1 MNERGNSMNRKL
13 WLGWIAA
20 LVLTTLACSVV
31 DTTIGK
37 LIGGSDNMTVV
48 SQLWSDMPR
57 MDGLTPSQ
65 MDMPLPIKLAVRT
78 IIGNLGRLNKE
89 GEDKT
94 TGNIDWIVFTSR
106 QTPTDVMNFYTAAR
120 MKASG
125 WETGDTSPCVSG
137 SETGIPQMGAL
148 CVFQKTDNGQQTQL
162 AVIATQDEN
171 TGQTNVFFLRLEEAS
186 TPVPKP

>member
-1 MNERGNSMNRKL
+1 MNQKL
-13 WLGWIAA
+13 AA
-20 LVLTTLACSVV
+20 AFVVVFALASLACGLI
-31 DTTIGK
+31 DTALNAAT
-37 LIGGSDNMTVV
+37 GGDSNMKTVA
-48 SQLWSDMPR
+48 QLWSDVPR

-65 MDMPLPIKLAVRT
+65 MDMPLPIKLTART

-125 WETGDTSPCVSG
+125 WEAGDASPCVSG
-137 SETGIPQMGAL
+137 SETGIPQVGAF
-148 CVFQKTDNGQQTQL
+148 CVFQKTQNGKQAQL
-162 AVIATQDEN
+162 AILAAPDE
-171 TGQTNVFFLRLEEAS
+171 QTRQTHIFFLRLETDA
-186 TPVPKP
+186 KR

>member
-1 MNERGNSMNRKL
+1 MNQKL
-13 WLGWIAA
+13 AA
-20 LVLTTLACSVV
+20 AFVVVFALASLACGLI
-31 DTTIGK
+31 DTALNAAT
-37 LIGGSDNMTVV
+37 GGDSNMKTVA
-48 SQLWSDMPR
+48 QLWSDVPR

-78 IIGNLGRLNKE
+78 IIGNLERLNKE

-162 AVIATQDEN
+162 AVIAAQDEN

>member
-1 MNERGNSMNRKL
+1 MSERGNSMNRKL

-48 SQLWSDMPR
+48 SQLWSDVPR

-65 MDMPLPIKLAVRT
+65 MDMPLPIKLTART

-125 WETGDTSPCVSG
+125 WETGDASPCVSG
-137 SETGIPQMGAL
+137 SETGIPQVGAF
-148 CVFQKTDNGQQTQL
+148 CVFQKTQNGKQAQL
-162 AVIATQDEN
+162 AILVAPDE
-171 TGQTNVFFLRLEEAS
+171 QTKQTHIFFLRLEM
-186 TPVPKP
+186 TPSR